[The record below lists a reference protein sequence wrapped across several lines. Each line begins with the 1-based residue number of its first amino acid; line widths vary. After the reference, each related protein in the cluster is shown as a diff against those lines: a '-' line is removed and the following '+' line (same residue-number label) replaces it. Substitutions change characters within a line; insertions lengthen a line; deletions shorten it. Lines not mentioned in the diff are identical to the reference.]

1 MARSTSTSLPSGPAS
16 RALEL
21 FNPPADALYDIDM
34 AARLSDLSRRTIL
47 VCCKYRLVGPT
58 ADSSASGYQF
68 SGDTIHALRRVAA
81 LREVCGN
88 DFLGIKV
95 ILELM
100 DRLEQMH
107 SELQMFRAQQSAKSQ
122 PKSQRKIKS
131 NRRFHYGNI

>member
-1 MARSTSTSLPSGPAS
+1 MARSTSTSVPSGPAS

-34 AARLSDLSRRTIL
+34 AARLSDLPRHTIL
-47 VCCKYRLVGPT
+47 VCCKYRLVRPMV
-58 ADSSASGYQF
+58 DSSNSGYQF

-88 DFLGIKV
+88 DFLGMKI

-100 DRLEQMH
+100 NRLEQMH
-107 SELQMFRAQQSAKSQ
+107 SELQMFRAQQGEKFQ
-122 PKSQRKIKS
+122 PKTQRKRKS
-131 NRRFHYGNI
+131 NRRFDYGNI

>member
-1 MARSTSTSLPSGPAS
+1 MARSTSTSIPSGPAS

-21 FNPPADALYDIDM
+21 FNPQADALYDIDM
-34 AARLSDLSRRTIL
+34 AARLSALPRHTVL
-47 VCCKYRLVGPT
+47 VCCKYRLVRPT

-88 DFLGIKV
+88 DFLGMKI

-100 DRLEQMH
+100 NRLEQMH
-107 SELQMFRAQQSAKSQ
+107 SELQMFRAQQGGKFQ
-122 PKSQRKIKS
+122 PKSQRKRKS
-131 NRRFHYGNI
+131 NRRFYYGNI